1 MSNNEEIVKRAAAL
15 LARADELRAE
25 AREVLD
31 PLNEARGWRGASD
44 VLSHLMNF
52 DLPRRPDLPRL
63 KTFRRTELLKAAQ
76 ELEFQG
82 DLIEAVPGPTKTARR
97 SR

>member
-31 PLNEARGWRGASD
+31 PLNDARGWRGASD
-44 VLSHLMNF
+44 VLSRLMNF
-52 DLPRRPDLPRL
+52 DLPRRSDLPRL
-63 KTFRRTELLKAAQ
+63 KTFRRTELLKAAR
-76 ELEFQG
+76 ELSSNG
-82 DLIEAVPGPTKTARR
+82 ISIEAVPAPTKTARR
-97 SR
+97 GR